1 MILPF
6 KKMIGI
12 LFLFITFIQT
22 SAQEFKGIAIYKT
35 SSKMTMT
42 MDSTKMSRNDQ
53 KELNAMI
60 RKSMQKEYELRF
72 DKNESLY
79 KEIESLKNDGDSQG
93 IEVIGLGAGTEGGI
107 YKNSKTKSIVETR
120 DLFGKLFLVKDSLV
134 NYKWKLEDETRKIG
148 NYICH
153 KAISVKKQIKKIT
166 VLDESGKE
174 KVEEK
179 EFITTLTAWYTP
191 QIPVSTG
198 PASYWGLP
206 GLIMEMDNGRLSM
219 ICSKIILNPQKE
231 VVIKEPSKGK
241 VVSSEEYDTRFMEKV
256 NEMKEMYSD
265 KRKKKKN

>member
-1 MILPF
+1 MKTIKRVVATIL
-6 KKMIGI
+6 I
-12 LFLFITFIQT
+12 LITFIRV

-42 MDSTKMSRNDQ
+42 MDSTKMSGNDQ

-72 DKNESLY
+72 NKNESLY

-93 IEVIGLGAGTEGGI
+93 IEVIGLGSGTEGGI
-107 YKNSKTKSIVETR
+107 YKNSKTKSLVETR
-120 DLFGKLFLVKDSLV
+120 DLFGKLFLVKDSLA
-134 NYKWKLEDETRKIG
+134 NFNWKLEDETKRVG
-148 NYICH
+148 NYTCH
-153 KAISVKKQIKKIT
+153 KAVSVKKRIKKVT
-166 VLDESGKE
+166 VLDENGKE
-174 KVEEK
+174 KEEEK

-206 GLIMEMDNGRLSM
+206 GLILEMDNGRLSM

-231 VVIKEPSKGK
+231 VVIKEPTKGK
-241 VVSSEEYDTRFMEKV
+241 VVSSEEFDSRFMEKV

-265 KRKKKKN
+265 KRKKKKNE